1 MENFNQIFTLI
12 AGGESIGLNLDIL
25 ETGLINVLILVG
37 ILVYTGKDFLGSLL
51 EERKT
56 NIVQGVQDAEDRL
69 NEANRRL
76 AEAQKQLSQYSVVTN
91 EMQSRAI
98 DSTLLL
104 FEADAK
110 ASKKDLATRFS
121 RALATFRFKERQVF
135 SEIKQQI
142 ITLVLK
148 KVLLGAQT
156 YFFTPANEDGSS
168 NGAGREEAYMYT
180 SENVKNLKGELL

>member
-1 MENFNQIFTLI
+1 MKTFNQIFTLL
-12 AGGESIGLNLDIL
+12 AGGENIRLNFDIL

-76 AEAQKQLSQYSVVTN
+76 NEAQKQLSQYTIVTT

-104 FEADAK
+104 FEADAEE
-110 ASKKDLATRFS
+110 SKKDLAVRFN
-121 RALATFRFKERQVF
+121 RALATFRFKERQIF

-148 KVLLGAQT
+148 KVLDGAQS
-156 YFFTPANEDGSS
+156 YFFSTKKENGSLVGS
-168 NGAGREEAYMYT
+168 EETYMYT
-180 SENVKNLKGELL
+180 AGNIKKLKGELL

>member
-1 MENFNQIFTLI
+1 MENFNQIFTLV
-12 AGGESIGLNLDIL
+12 AGGENIGLNLDIL

-76 AEAQKQLSQYSVVTN
+76 DEAQKQLSQYVVVTT
-91 EMQSRAI
+91 EIQSRTI
-98 DSTLLL
+98 DSVLLL
-104 FEADAK
+104 FEADAE

-121 RALATFRFKERQVF
+121 RALATFRFKERQIFAEV
-135 SEIKQQI
+135 KQQI
-142 ITLVLK
+142 VLLVLK
-148 KVLLGAQT
+148 RTLMRAQETFSDKKEALVFNGTNINKLQGDLL
-156 YFFTPANEDGSS
+156 
-168 NGAGREEAYMYT
+168 
-180 SENVKNLKGELL
+180 